1 MAPKHRNLLDALMDG
16 VVVVDEWSIVR
27 QFNDASCRI
36 LETSCEAVIGRPIE
50 ELHGADHAIARLA
63 RTAIETAR
71 GAVESDQRVERKVEG
86 DIVVDVSASPIFD
99 DLGNV
104 DGALVMLGDR
114 TVRREI
120 EADAAERDRLDWS
133 GRIALGIAHEVKN
146 PLGGIRGAGEL
157 LAQRAGDDKTR
168 ETAQLIVREV
178 DRIANLVNDFMV
190 LARDEEIRVADV
202 NLHQVLD
209 GVLDLVGHDAVATA
223 CQVVRQYDPSIPE
236 LPGDAQRL
244 AQVFHNLAR
253 NALEAMHPD
262 GGTLTVSTRMA
273 LAHRLTGQDGSPAP
287 TVAVGFSDTGPGIPH
302 EAMDKVVTPF
312 FTTRKKG
319 TGLGMP
325 LADHWVTR
333 HGGRLRVESP
343 PGEGACVTV
352 YMPLRRLD

>member
-1 MAPKHRNLLDALMDG
+1 MDG
-16 VVVVDEWSIVR
+16 VVVVDEWGIVR
-27 QFNDASCRI
+27 QLNDASCRI
-36 LETSCEAVIGRPIE
+36 LETSSEALVGRPVE
-50 ELHGADHAIARLA
+50 DVHGADHAIARLA
-63 RTAIETAR
+63 RAAIETAR

-86 DIVVDVSASPIFD
+86 NIVVDVSASPIFD

-104 DGALVMLGDR
+104 DGALVVLGDR
-114 TVRREI
+114 TLRRVI
-120 EADAAERDRLDWS
+120 EADAAERERLDWS
-133 GRIALGIAHEVKN
+133 ARIALGIAHEVKN

-157 LAQRAGDDKTR
+157 LVQRADDPKTR

-178 DRIANLVNDFMV
+178 DRIANLVDDFMV

-209 GVLDLVGHDAVATA
+209 GVLDLVGHDAVAA
-223 CQVVRQYDPSIPE
+223 GCQVVRHYDPSIPE
-236 LPGDAQRL
+236 LPGDAERL

-253 NALEAMHPD
+253 NAFEAMEPD

-273 LAHRLTGQDGSPAP
+273 LAHRLTRDDGSPVP
-287 TVAVGFSDTGPGIPH
+287 TVAIGFRDTGPGIPG
-302 EAMDKVVTPF
+302 ESMDKVWTPF

-319 TGLGMP
+319 TGLGVP

-343 PGEGACVTV
+343 PDEGACVTV
-352 YMPLRRLD
+352 YLPLRRLA